1 MKKLYR
7 SIRNKLSSRAGET
20 ISETLISMLI
30 ASLALV
36 MLAGAVSSAAAMI
49 TKSKDK
55 LGDYYQE
62 NEKLVAVA
70 PSASPS
76 SPTIV
81 IKEKNAPTSED
92 KLSDQ
97 SVQVVYVE
105 NRTFSNKTVVSYIK
119 KP

>member
-7 SIRNKLSSRAGET
+7 SIQNKLSSRAGET

-36 MLAGAVSSAAAMI
+36 MLAGAVSSASAII

-55 LGDYYQE
+55 LGDYYRE

-81 IKEKNAPTSED
+81 IKEIAPHSED
-92 KLSDQ
+92 KLRDQ